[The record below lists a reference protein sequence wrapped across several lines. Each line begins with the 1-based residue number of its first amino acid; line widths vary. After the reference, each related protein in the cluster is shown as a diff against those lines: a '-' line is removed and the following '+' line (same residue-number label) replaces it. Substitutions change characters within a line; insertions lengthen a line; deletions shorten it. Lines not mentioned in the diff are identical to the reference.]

1 MDTKVD
7 DYNNVFNVDEIQE
20 GMSAKVYYAFETN
33 ELKPNYMMVFVDS
46 GFGDEGKAQIFFNDE
61 N

>member
-1 MDTKVD
+1 
-7 DYNNVFNVDEIQE
+7 
-20 GMSAKVYYAFETN
+20 MSAKVYYAFETN